1 MARRKLAGASA
12 PVPVSASAPLDPE
25 LVASLVDAGSR
36 EHYADAVL
44 YDHEYRRRRADVTFY
59 RRLARDLLGPAGG
72 RILELGC
79 GSGRV
84 SVPLARDG
92 FEVVG
97 VDGSPAMLAQLEAR
111 RARLPAAV
119 AARLRTV
126 RADLRTVALGERFP
140 LVIAPFNVF
149 EHLYTRADLAACLA
163 RVADHLAPGGALVF
177 DVQLPDL
184 GWLARDPDKRWAR
197 TRFKHPRTGAPVEY
211 STNHDYDPV
220 TQVALIRL
228 YYQPLDGAGAPR
240 GRPTIVKLTQRKYFP
255 VELEALLEAS
265 GFLVTARF
273 GDFHGEELGAGA
285 TSQVLV
291 TTPRQ
296 RR

>member
-1 MARRKLAGASA
+1 MARRKPAEPEPA
-12 PVPVSASAPLDPE
+12 LDPE
-25 LVASLVDAGSR
+25 LVASLIDAGSR

-59 RRLARDLLGPAGG
+59 RQLARDLLGSSGG

-97 VDGSPAMLAQLEAR
+97 LDGSPAMLAQLEAR

-119 AARLRTV
+119 AGRLRSV
-126 RADLRTVALGERFP
+126 RADLRDFALGQRFP
-140 LVIAPFNVF
+140 LVLAPFNVF
-149 EHLYTRADLAACLA
+149 EHLYTRADLGACLA
-163 RVADHLAPGGALVF
+163 RVKQHLAPGGALAF
-177 DVQLPDL
+177 DVQLPDM
-184 GWLARDPDKRWAR
+184 GWLARDPSKRWAR
-197 TRFKHPRTGAPVEY
+197 TKFKHPRTGDPVEY

-220 TQVALIRL
+220 TQVATIRL
-228 YYQPLDGAGAPR
+228 YYEPVETAAGKKP
-240 GRPTIVKLTQRKYFP
+240 GRTTIVKLTQRKYFP

-265 GFLVTARF
+265 GFITTARF
-273 GDFHGEELGAGA
+273 GDFHGEELAAGA
-285 TSQVLV
+285 VSQVLV
-291 TTPRQ
+291 TTLRQ

>member
-1 MARRKLAGASA
+1 MAPRKPASPA
-12 PVPVSASAPLDPE
+12 PAPLDPE
-25 LVASLVDAGSR
+25 LVASLIDAGSR

-59 RRLARDLLGPAGG
+59 RQLARDLLGASGG

-119 AARLRTV
+119 AGRLRAV
-126 RADLRTVALGERFP
+126 QADLREVALGQRFP

-149 EHLYTRADLAACLA
+149 EHLYTRADFGACLA
-163 RVADHLAPGGALVF
+163 RVAAHLAPGGALAF

-184 GWLARDPDKRWAR
+184 AWLARDPDRRWAR
-197 TRFKHPRTGAPVEY
+197 TRFKHPRTGQPVEY

-228 YYQPLDGAGAPR
+228 YYQPLDSAGAPR
-240 GRPTIVKLTQRKYFP
+240 GRPTIVKLTQRKFFP

-273 GDFHGEELGAGA
+273 GDFHGEELAAGA
-285 TSQVLV
+285 MSQVLV
-291 TTPRQ
+291 ATLWRPGR
-296 RR
+296 